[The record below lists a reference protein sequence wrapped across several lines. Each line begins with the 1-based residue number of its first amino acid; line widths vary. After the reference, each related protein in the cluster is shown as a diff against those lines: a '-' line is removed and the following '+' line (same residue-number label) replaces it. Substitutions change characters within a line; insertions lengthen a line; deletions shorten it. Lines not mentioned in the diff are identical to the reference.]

1 MARYTGPKHKQCRRE
16 GIKLCDSPK
25 CPVERKGA
33 VPPGQHGLR
42 RSRKP
47 SNFAIQL
54 REKQKVKR
62 YYGVLERQFSK
73 YYEWATKTESAG
85 STLLTLLETRLDHVV
100 YLLGFAPTKRMA
112 RQLVNHGHIL
122 VNGKRVDIPSYNVSP
137 GEVISISAKAG
148 DIPTVAETI
157 KNTKESAIPT
167 WLERKAGAGL
177 VKAKPE
183 REQITFPIEEQ
194 LIVEYYSR

>member
-1 MARYTGPKHKQCRRE
+1 MARYTGPKHKLCRRE

-42 RSRKP
+42 RGRKP
-47 SNFAIQL
+47 SNYATQL

-62 YYGVLERQFSK
+62 YYGVIERQFSK
-73 YYEWATKTESAG
+73 YYDWAVKSGTAG
-85 STLLTLLETRLDHVV
+85 STLLVLLETRLDHVV

-122 VNGKRVDIPSYNVSP
+122 VDGKRVTIPSYNVSP
-137 GEVISISAKAG
+137 GEVITMGKKASE
-148 DIPTVAETI
+148 IPSVMESL
-157 KNTKESAIPT
+157 KESKESSIPT

-183 REQITFPIEEQ
+183 REHITFPVEEQ

>member
-1 MARYTGPKHKQCRRE
+1 MARYTGPKHKLCRRE

-42 RSRKP
+42 RGRKP
-47 SNFAIQL
+47 SNYATQL

-73 YYEWATKTESAG
+73 YYDWAVKSGTAG
-85 STLLTLLETRLDHVV
+85 STLLVLLETRLDHVV

-122 VNGKRVDIPSYNVSP
+122 VDGKRVTIPSYNVSP
-137 GEVISISAKAG
+137 GEVITMGKKASE
-148 DIPTVAETI
+148 IPSVMESL
-157 KNTKESAIPT
+157 KESKESSIPT

-183 REQITFPIEEQ
+183 REHITFPVEEQ